1 MESPRSPEAEIGHR
15 VEDLWEVAE
24 PQLSPSEKL
33 NSCFEDIPVASFPST
48 HPSQELDQNFQVLNV
63 KCAALSAVIEIPS
76 DASLAETVEILSKN
90 KILSAPIRNVEAPE
104 EASWMD
110 KYIGI
115 VEFAGIAMWL
125 LSQSDVAA
133 NGKAGSP
140 AGSPVANLAARL
152 GSFTFRRTSS
162 GRVETTDAESD
173 EAASVGGSYFETLTS
188 SELYKNTKVGDISG
202 SFRWAPFL
210 ALQTSDTFLTML
222 LLLSKYRMKSLPVV
236 EVGGDKIENIIT
248 QSSVVHML
256 AECVGLPWFE
266 SWGTKKLS
274 ELGLPI
280 MKPSK
285 LVKVNEDQPV
295 LKAFQLMREK
305 GVGGLP
311 VMDTSGAKAI
321 GNISIRDVQYL
332 LTAPKIY
339 KEHRS
344 ITTKDFLTAV
354 RNLLQEQHELSP
366 LLHDVI
372 TCKTGDTIKDIILKL
387 DSAKISRIYVVD
399 DKGNTEGVITL
410 RDIIS
415 KLVHEPRHYFGDFF
429 DGVVPL
435 PQNSTVNSTCL

>member
-1 MESPRSPEAEIGHR
+1 MEMESPRSPEAVIGHR
-15 VEDLWEVAE
+15 LEDLWEVAE

-33 NSCFEDIPVASFPST
+33 NSCFEDIAVASFPRP
-48 HPSQELDQNFQVLNV
+48 HGSQ
-63 KCAALSAVIEIPS
+63 VIEIPS
-76 DASLAETVEILSKN
+76 NASLADTVEILSKN
-90 KILSAPIRNVEAPE
+90 KILSAPIRNVDAPE
-104 EASWMD
+104 DASWID

-125 LSQSDVAA
+125 LYQSEAA
-133 NGKAGSP
+133 ASGVAGSP
-140 AGSPVANLAARL
+140 VGSPVANLVSRL

-162 GRVETTDAESD
+162 GRVETTTDQESD
-173 EAASVGGSYFETLTS
+173 ESASVGGSFFETLTA
-188 SELYKNTKVGDISG
+188 SEFYKNTKVGDISG

-236 EVGGDKIENIIT
+236 DIGGDKIENIIT

-256 AECVGLPWFE
+256 AECVGLSWFE

-274 ELGLPI
+274 ELGLPL
-280 MKPSK
+280 MKPYK

-311 VMDTSGAKAI
+311 VMDTNGSRAI

-332 LTAPKIY
+332 LSAPNIY
-339 KEHRS
+339 KDYRT
-344 ITTKDFLTAV
+344 ITAKDFLTAV
-354 RNLLQEQHELSP
+354 RQHLHEQHEASP
-366 LLHDVI
+366 LLGAVI
-372 TCKTGDTIKDIILKL
+372 TCKKDDAIKDIILKL
-387 DSAKISRIYVVD
+387 DSEKIHRIYVVD

-435 PQNSTVNSTCL
+435 PPNSTV

>member
-1 MESPRSPEAEIGHR
+1 
-15 VEDLWEVAE
+15 
-24 PQLSPSEKL
+24 
-33 NSCFEDIPVASFPST
+33 
-48 HPSQELDQNFQVLNV
+48 
-63 KCAALSAVIEIPS
+63 
-76 DASLAETVEILSKN
+76 
-90 KILSAPIRNVEAPE
+90 
-104 EASWMD
+104 MD

-125 LSQSDVAA
+125 LCQSDVAA
-133 NGKAGSP
+133 NGKAESP
-140 AGSPVANLAARL
+140 VGSPVANLAAQL

-162 GRVETTDAESD
+162 GRVEATTNSESD
-173 EAASVGGSYFETLTS
+173 GAASVGGSFFETLTS
-188 SELYKNTKVGDISG
+188 SEFYKNTKVGDISG

-210 ALQTSDTFLTML
+210 ALQMSDTFLTML

-256 AECVGLPWFE
+256 AECVGLSWFE

-280 MKPSK
+280 IKPSK
-285 LVKVNEDQPV
+285 LVKINEDQPV

-311 VMDTSGAKAI
+311 VMDTNGAKAI

-339 KEHRS
+339 KEHRT
-344 ITTKDFLTAV
+344 ITAKDFLTAV
-354 RNLLQEQHELSP
+354 RHHLEEQHEASP

-372 TCKTGDTIKDIILKL
+372 TCKKDDTIKDIILQL

-399 DKGNTEGVITL
+399 DKGNTDGVITL

-435 PQNSTVNSTCL
+435 PANSTV

>member
-1 MESPRSPEAEIGHR
+1 METDSPRSPEAEIGHR
-15 VEDLWEVAE
+15 VEDLWEVAQ

-33 NSCFEDIPVASFPST
+33 NSCFEDIPVAAFPRN
-48 HPSQELDQNFQVLNV
+48 HPSQ
-63 KCAALSAVIEIPS
+63 VIEIPS
-76 DASLAETVEILSKN
+76 DASLADTVETLSKN
-90 KILSAPIRNVEAPE
+90 KILSAPIRNVDAPE
-104 EASWMD
+104 DATWID

-125 LSQSDVAA
+125 LHQSDASG
-133 NGKAGSP
+133 NGTAGS
-140 AGSPVANLAARL
+140 AVGSPVANLAARL

-162 GRVETTDAESD
+162 GRVETTTDSESD
-173 EAASVGGSYFETLTS
+173 EAASVGGSFFENLTS
-188 SELYKNTKVGDISG
+188 SEFYKNTKVGDISG

-236 EVGGDKIENIIT
+236 DMGGNQIENIIT
-248 QSSVVHML
+248 QSCVVHML

-266 SWGTKKLS
+266 SWGTKKLC
-274 ELGLPI
+274 ELGLPL
-280 MKPSK
+280 MKPYK

-295 LKAFQLMREK
+295 LKAFQLMREM
-305 GVGGLP
+305 GVGGVP
-311 VMDTSGAKAI
+311 VMDTNGTKAI

-332 LTAPKIY
+332 LSAPKIY
-339 KEHRS
+339 KQYRTIS
-344 ITTKDFLTAV
+344 AKDFLTAV
-354 RNLLQEQHELSP
+354 RHHLQEQHEASP

-372 TCKTGDTIKDIILKL
+372 TCKRDDVIKEIILKL
-387 DSAKISRIYVVD
+387 DSTKIHRIYVVD
-399 DKGNTEGVITL
+399 DKGDTEGVITL

-435 PQNSTVNSTCL
+435 PANSTV

>member
-1 MESPRSPEAEIGHR
+1 VDAPE
-15 VEDLWEVAE
+15 
-24 PQLSPSEKL
+24 
-33 NSCFEDIPVASFPST
+33 
-48 HPSQELDQNFQVLNV
+48 
-63 KCAALSAVIEIPS
+63 
-76 DASLAETVEILSKN
+76 DASWI
-90 KILSAPIRNVEAPE
+90 
-104 EASWMD
+104 D

-125 LSQSDVAA
+125 LYQSEAAA
-133 NGKAGSP
+133 NGTAGS
-140 AGSPVANLAARL
+140 AVGSPVANLVSRL

-162 GRVETTDAESD
+162 GRVETTTDPESD
-173 EAASVGGSYFETLTS
+173 ETASVGGSFFETLTS
-188 SELYKNTKVGDISG
+188 SEFYKNTKVGDISG

-236 EVGGDKIENIIT
+236 DIGGDKIENIIT

-274 ELGLPI
+274 ELGLPL
-280 MKPSK
+280 MKPCK

-311 VMDTSGAKAI
+311 VMDTSGTKAI

-332 LTAPKIY
+332 LTAPNIY
-339 KEHRS
+339 KDYRT
-344 ITTKDFLTAV
+344 ITAKDFLTAV
-354 RNLLQEQHELSP
+354 RQHLQEQHEASP
-366 LLHDVI
+366 LLGSVI
-372 TCKTGDTIKDIILKL
+372 TCRRDDEVKDIILKL
-387 DSAKISRIYVVD
+387 DSEKIHRIYVID

-435 PQNSTVNSTCL
+435 PPNSTV

>member
-1 MESPRSPEAEIGHR
+1 MNCS
-15 VEDLWEVAE
+15 
-24 PQLSPSEKL
+24 
-33 NSCFEDIPVASFPST
+33 
-48 HPSQELDQNFQVLNV
+48 
-63 KCAALSAVIEIPS
+63 SAWQQS
-76 DASLAETVEILSKN
+76 DA
-90 KILSAPIRNVEAPE
+90 
-104 EASWMD
+104 
-110 KYIGI
+110 
-115 VEFAGIAMWL
+115 
-125 LSQSDVAA
+125 AA
-133 NGKAGSP
+133 NGTTGSGNGI
-140 AGSPVANLAARL
+140 GSPVSNLVSRL
-152 GSFTFRRTSS
+152 GSFTFKRTSS
-162 GRVETTDAESD
+162 GRVETTTDSESD
-173 EAASVGGSYFETLTS
+173 ESASVGGSFFETLTS
-188 SELYKNTKVGDISG
+188 SEFYKNTKVGDISG

-210 ALQTSDTFLTML
+210 ALQMSDTFLTML

-248 QSSVVHML
+248 QSSVMHML

-339 KEHRS
+339 KEHRT

-354 RNLLQEQHELSP
+354 RHHLQEQHEASP

-372 TCKTGDTIKDIILKL
+372 TCKKDDTIKDIMLKL
-387 DSAKISRIYVVD
+387 DSQKIHRIYVVD

-435 PQNSTVNSTCL
+435 PANSTV